1 MRTEVM
7 STAERSQAIGNRDPV
22 AGPDAAR
29 VTQVSSGGARKDTMP
44 QPISTLTD
52 LYTNSTVAFADN
64 PLFGR
69 RGSDGSWDWTTYA
82 EFREAVDQ
90 ARGGLASL
98 GVGAG
103 DRVAIISDNRVE
115 WAVGAYATY
124 TLGAAW
130 VPMYEAQ
137 TQKDWVYIL
146 RDSGAKVVF
155 AATDGIRA
163 QVEEAG
169 DEIPDMSMII
179 VIDDPAGGDAIDY
192 TELLARG
199 AETPAGLAAVDE
211 DDLAG
216 LIYTSGTTGNPK
228 GVMLSHRNLV
238 SNVVAAAEVFPL
250 TEDDRSASFLPWAHS
265 FGQTVELHSLIYWGA
280 SMGLTAAHTLTRD
293 MPEIQPT
300 MLVSVPRVFNR
311 VYDGLQK
318 MMEADGGVKKA
329 LFDAAVANARKR
341 EQMAKRGSRSRWV
354 DLQNDLFDRIVF
366 SKVREAFGG
375 RLKYAFSGGA
385 AISTEVAE
393 FISAVGI
400 TVYEGYGLTETSP
413 IVTAN
418 TREGRRIGSVGR
430 AIPGVRVE
438 IDTDV
443 TGDPDVGEIVVHG
456 PNVMMGYYNLPEEN
470 DQVFTQDGGFRT
482 GDLGHLDED
491 GYLFIRGRIKEQY
504 KLENG
509 KYVVPSPIEEQLQ
522 LSGFINQ
529 VMVYGEQRPFNV
541 AVVVPDFEY
550 LQQWATEHGLDTS
563 DLDALLNDAQ
573 VRELYKTEINRA
585 QSSIKRYERVRNFV
599 LEDEEF
605 TPENGM
611 LTPSLKI
618 KRRAVMAKLG
628 TEIDDLYEGGD
639 PLLGRDE

>member
-1 MRTEVM
+1 MATEI
-7 STAERSQAIGNRDPV
+7 A
-22 AGPDAAR
+22 
-29 VTQVSSGGARKDTMP
+29 
-44 QPISTLTD
+44 TLVD
-52 LYTNSTVAFADN
+52 LYSNSVTSYADN
-64 PLFGR
+64 QLFGE
-69 RGSDGSWDWTTYA
+69 RGDDGDWGWMSYA
-82 EFREAVDQ
+82 EFGDAIAK

-98 GVGAG
+98 GVEHG
-103 DRVAIISDNRVE
+103 DRVAIISDNRTE

-124 TLGAAW
+124 SLGAAW

-137 TQKDWVYIL
+137 TQKDWKYIL
-146 RDSGAKVVF
+146 EDAGAKVLF

-163 QVEEAG
+163 QIEEIQSG
-169 DEIPDMSMII
+169 LPDLKAII
-179 VIDDPAGGDAIDY
+179 VIDDPAGGNSIDY

-199 AETPAGLAAVDE
+199 AANPVPAANVGGS
-211 DDLAG
+211 DLAG

-228 GVMLSHRNLV
+228 GVQLSH
-238 SNVVAAAEVFPL
+238 SNFASNINALSVIFPL
-250 TEDDRSASFLPWAHS
+250 EQVDRSASFLPWAHS
-265 FGQTVELHSLIYWGA
+265 FGQTVELHALIYFGA
-280 SMGLTAAHTLTRD
+280 STGLTSAKTLTRD
-293 MPEIQPT
+293 MPEIKPT
-300 MLVSVPRVFNR
+300 ILVSVPTVFNK

-318 MMEADGGVKKA
+318 MMEAEGGLKKK
-329 LFDAAVANARKR
+329 LFDTAVKNARKK
-341 EQMAKRGSRSRWV
+341 EQLAKRDTHSRWV
-354 DLQNDLFDRIVF
+354 DLQHDLFDKIVF

-413 IVTAN
+413 IVTCNVKGA
-418 TREGRRIGSVGR
+418 RRVGSVGR
-430 AIPGVRVE
+430 AIPDVSVE
-438 IDTDV
+438 IDTDI
-443 TGDPDVGEIVVHG
+443 TGDKEIGEIVVHG

-470 DQVFTQDGGFRT
+470 DAVFTPNRGFRT
-482 GDLGHLDED
+482 GDLGHVDDD

-522 LSGFINQ
+522 LSGFVSQ
-529 VMVYGEQRPFNV
+529 VMVYGEQRPYNV

-550 LQQWATEHGLDTS
+550 LDKWATENGLGTADV
-563 DLDALLNDAQ
+563 DALLEHPQ
-573 VRELYKTEINRA
+573 VTELFKTEIDRA
-585 QSSIKRYERVRNFV
+585 QSSIKHYERVRDFV
-599 LEDEEF
+599 LADEEF

-628 TEIDDLYEGGD
+628 DEIDGMYTGAD
-639 PLLGRDE
+639 PLIGRND